1 MIGIDVNDTIV
12 IDQQKAL
19 EAALS
24 TDPKMEKAL
33 RKHIRMAIDQAREE
47 VVKAARDAMDSD
59 PRGTANAV
67 HRSVYK
73 KVLGANI
80 NIYNSRKAGGSV
92 STYEPPRKLQ
102 PKQRGGNRMVRGERT
117 KYIMGLVANARGF
130 ILRFL
135 NSGTDVRYALSGRMG
150 NTEAQRKKFLAK
162 NNGRG
167 HRGQIPPNNWFKSA
181 AESEMVKAVD
191 ILANLI
197 EEELEKVTN

>member
-12 IDQQKAL
+12 VDQMKAL

-47 VVKAARDAMDSD
+47 VVKAARGAMDSD

-80 NIYNSRKAGGSV
+80 NIYNSRKAGGMT
-92 STYEPPRKLQ
+92 TYEPERKLR
-102 PKQRGGNRMVRGERT
+102 PGQRGGNRVPRSERT
-117 KYIMGLVANARGF
+117 KAIMSYGATRRGF
-130 ILRFL
+130 ILRLL
-135 NSGTDVRYALSGRMG
+135 NEGTKPRMAGTKGGRLSGNRG
-150 NTEAQRKKFLAK
+150 SIE
-162 NNGRG
+162 GR
-167 HRGQIPPNNWFKSA
+167 HWFKKA
-181 AESEMVKAVD
+181 AIAQIEKAVD